1 MKQQSILWQAA
12 GFALVTFGGT
22 IAHFLYDWTGKNILI
37 SPFSGVNE
45 STWEH
50 MKLIFFPALFCYI
63 ALCFLKRGNEPCIIY
78 AFPKAIFLGT
88 FLIPVLFYTYS
99 GILGFTVSFID
110 IAIFYICVFISF
122 FYLYKTTITVK
133 KLEYSLAFNI
143 GLIFLTLLFL
153 CFTYNPPALGIF
165 ANPQ

>member
-1 MKQQSILWQAA
+1 MKKNVLICTVLCALFVAVFGTLGHFFYEWSGYNYYV
-12 GFALVTFGGT
+12 GFF
-22 IAHFLYDWTGKNILI
+22 F
-37 SPFSGVNE
+37 PVNE